1 MCLILSAL
9 AAAFFFVL
17 GRVKKDGSSAR
28 KASLAFAAA
37 SLMWCV
43 DGVSSAL
50 AGEGFFDLSAGD
62 FVLGLIVLAAGSVF
76 YVLLEV
82 FAKADDGFASKPHRH
97 GAEHSKDL

>member
-17 GRVKKDGSSAR
+17 GRVKKNGSSAR
-28 KASLAFAAA
+28 KTSLAFAAA

-43 DGVSSAL
+43 DGVASVRS
-50 AGEGFFDLSAGD
+50 GEGFFDLSAGD
-62 FVLGLIVLAAGSVF
+62 FVLGAIVVAAGSML

-82 FAKADDGFASKPHRH
+82 FAKARRNKA
-97 GAEHSKDL
+97 A

>member
-28 KASLAFAAA
+28 KTSLAFAAA

-43 DGVSSAL
+43 DGVASVRS
-50 AGEGFFDLSAGD
+50 GEGFFDLSAGD
-62 FVLGLIVLAAGSVF
+62 FVLGAIVVAAGSAL

-82 FAKADDGFASKPHRH
+82 FAKARRNKA
-97 GAEHSKDL
+97 A

>member
-1 MCLILSAL
+1 MCLILSAV

-17 GRVKKDGSSAR
+17 GRAKKDGSSAR

-62 FVLGLIVLAAGSVF
+62 FVLGLIVLAAGSML

-82 FAKADDGFASKPHRH
+82 FAKARRNKA
-97 GAEHSKDL
+97 A